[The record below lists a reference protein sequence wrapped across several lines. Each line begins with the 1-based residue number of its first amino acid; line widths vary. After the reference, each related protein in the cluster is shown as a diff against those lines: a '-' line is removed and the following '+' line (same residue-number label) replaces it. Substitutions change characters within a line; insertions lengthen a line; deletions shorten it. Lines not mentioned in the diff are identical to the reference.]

1 LGTAGA
7 ARLVLVPDQ
16 VGGQFPA
23 SPTPGVITLTATGI
37 KSKGVAV
44 VNLFWNGATSNN
56 IDIYRNGVLI
66 RTVPNIGTYT
76 DNTGIKSRA
85 TFTYTVCAAGTQN
98 CSNVVIVQFGG

>member
-1 LGTAGA
+1 
-7 ARLVLVPDQ
+7 
-16 VGGQFPA
+16 
-23 SPTPGVITLTATGI
+23 VITLTATGY
-37 KSKGVAV
+37 KNKGVAI

-85 TFTYTVCAAGTQN
+85 TFTYTVCEAGTVN
-98 CSNVVIVQFGG
+98 CSNVVIVQIGG